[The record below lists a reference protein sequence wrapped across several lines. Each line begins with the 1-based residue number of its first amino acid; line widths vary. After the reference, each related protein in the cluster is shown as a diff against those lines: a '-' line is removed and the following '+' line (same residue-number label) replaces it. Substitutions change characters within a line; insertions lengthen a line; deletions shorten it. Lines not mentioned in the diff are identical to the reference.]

1 MKKFH
6 ILGNINTTVYS
17 LISAYDQHE
26 FNIYTDNPIQTKKES
41 LFNYITHPTK
51 KYFDV
56 DLHDNNIKIVFDPQ
70 YLNNKSDYS
79 YLKLSSKLQPLIS
92 VLGHENSLS
101 LKDKLCLKGIYAHRK
116 DDFKVWE
123 GSDYDQDKYFL
134 QAIHQYDEVYKTFL
148 YIDEHSLQVNFNIK
162 QETFGESEE
171 IVAMESANV
180 FFDLTEIKNALKPYR
195 GFFVLNILKD
205 KNNLMLSSIRRSPL
219 PVFNFLKHLN
229 IDIFDLKKDH
239 MIAPGYKLIY
249 ETVYYETEN

>member
-17 LISAYDQHE
+17 LMSAYNQNE
-26 FNIYTDNPIQTKKES
+26 FYIYTDNPIQTKKES
-41 LFNYITHPTK
+41 LFNYILHPTK
-51 KYFDV
+51 KFFDV
-56 DLHDNNIKIVFDPQ
+56 DLDDSNTKIIFDPQ
-70 YLNNKSDYS
+70 HLNNKSDYS
-79 YLKLSSKLQPLIS
+79 YLKLSSKLKTLIS
-92 VLGHENSLS
+92 VLDQEHSLR
-101 LKDKLCLKGIYAHRK
+101 LKNKLCLKGIYAHKK

-123 GSDYDQDKYFL
+123 GSDYDLDKYFL
-134 QAIHQYDEVYKTFL
+134 QTIHQYDEVYKTFL

-180 FFDLTEIKNALKPYR
+180 FFDLTEIKDVLKPYR

-205 KNNLMLSSIRRSPL
+205 SSNLMLSSIRRSPL
-219 PVFNFLKHLN
+219 PIFNFLKHLN

-239 MIAPGYKLIY
+239 MIDPGYKLIY